1 MTKALSRKNLWDNAP
16 RWAKAGIG
24 GLFGLVPLQ
33 LLLGKR
39 FRHVYRFV
47 QEAQWWP
54 AQRAVQYQLTHL
66 RRICRLAYDKTVYY
80 RREFDNASF
89 RPEDLK
95 DLDSLRQLPTI
106 TKQTVVDNLDAMCAV
121 PPSSANVDPGS
132 TGGTG
137 GRPLQF
143 YVPTNRSA
151 TEYAYLAGSW
161 KRAGY
166 ELGTPLA
173 TIRGRVVQPDRK
185 GFRHQYDP
193 LLRHHYYSSFHM
205 SDHDMRRYLDHIAS
219 LRPCFL
225 HVYPSTVAM
234 LDQQGQP
241 VTTPGRRGEI
251 VGTGFINTVMPF
263 IRYRTGDYAT
273 YVGDHCQACGRQHSL
288 IRDIQGH
295 RTQEVLIAAD
305 GSAIPWTAMNM
316 HDDTFGHVHQFQF
329 RQDAPGRAVLR
340 IIPTKGFVDDD
351 RRHILANLNEKV
363 GGQLQLEIELT
374 DAIHISPRGK
384 AVYVDQ
390 QIKGA
395 PAAGGMEA

>member
-1 MTKALSRKNLWDNAP
+1 MVEEVFD
-16 RWAKAGIG
+16 
-24 GLFGLVPLQ
+24 
-33 LLLGKR
+33 
-39 FRHVYRFV
+39 
-47 QEAQWWP
+47 
-54 AQRAVQYQLTHL
+54 
-66 RRICRLAYDKTVYY
+66 CRLFACYGHSEKLVLAAACEHSTDYHVW
-80 RREFDNASF
+80 
-89 RPEDLK
+89 
-95 DLDSLRQLPTI
+95 PT
-106 TKQTVVDNLDAMCAV
+106 
-121 PPSSANVDPGS
+121 
-132 TGGTG
+132 
-137 GRPLQF
+137 
-143 YVPTNRSA
+143 Y
-151 TEYAYLAGSW
+151 
-161 KRAGY
+161 GY
-166 ELGTPLA
+166 FEL
-173 TIRGRVVQPDRK
+173 
-185 GFRHQYDP
+185 
-193 LLRHHYYSSFHM
+193 
-205 SDHDMRRYLDHIAS
+205 
-219 LRPCFL
+219 
-225 HVYPSTVAM
+225 